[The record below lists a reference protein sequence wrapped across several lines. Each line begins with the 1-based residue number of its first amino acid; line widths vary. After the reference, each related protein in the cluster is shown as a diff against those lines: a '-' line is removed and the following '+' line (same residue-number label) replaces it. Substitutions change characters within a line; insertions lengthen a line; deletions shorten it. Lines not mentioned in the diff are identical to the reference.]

1 MRLMEQLYSHQRFP
15 EQPYPGPATSP
26 YYHAQT
32 QDYNSVDLPGF
43 ISSSQAISQTQR
55 NDGLQHWRR
64 SAFKAYNNSQ
74 PAQVGSVSTT
84 PFAKRALSLQTP
96 SVLTNAP
103 VGASQAPP
111 RHYPPSYISPKAAS
125 GVIDVGPGETGATEE
140 QNSVLDLGTVGSK
153 RRLGVGRNNVGY
165 ANKKF
170 KPPIDFS

>member
-1 MRLMEQLYSHQRFP
+1 MRLMEEWYSHQRFP
-15 EQPYPGPATSP
+15 EQPHPGPVTSP
-26 YYHAQT
+26 YYHAQN
-32 QDYNSVDLPGF
+32 YNSVDPPGF

-74 PAQVGSVSTT
+74 PAQVGSVSTIPST
-84 PFAKRALSLQTP
+84 KRALSLQTP
-96 SVLTNAP
+96 SVPTNAP
-103 VGASQAPP
+103 AGVSQVPP
-111 RHYPPSYISPKAAS
+111 RLYPPSYINPKAAS

-140 QNSVLDLGTVGSK
+140 QNSALDLGTVGSK

-165 ANKKF
+165 TNKKF